1 MENNMEK
8 YLEENLDGRNI
19 ESIRKEIEKIEN
31 GQMDSDK
38 EILN

>member
-8 YLEENLDGRNI
+8 QLEENLDGRNI

-31 GQMDSDK
+31 GNLELSNNNID
-38 EILN
+38 